1 MQGVVVAFSRKSPGM
16 FFVFVLVG
24 DLIGGVLGEFLLRLA
39 PEGSLREVF
48 LKTYPIGISPPLTL
62 DLHLM
67 TFTAGFTIEVTL
79 FSLIGILLAIYT
91 YTQL

>member
-1 MQGVVVAFSRKSPGM
+1 M
-16 FFVFVLVG
+16 FLVFVLIG
-24 DLIGGVLGEFLLRLA
+24 DLVGGVLGAFLQHLA
-39 PEGSLREVF
+39 PEGGLREVF

-79 FSLIGILLAIYT
+79 FSLVGILLAVYT

>member
-1 MQGVVVAFSRKSPGM
+1 VAFSRKNPGM
-16 FFVFVLVG
+16 FFAFVLVG
-24 DLIGGVLGEFLLRLA
+24 DLVGGVLGEFLRRLA
-39 PEGSLREVF
+39 PEGGLREIF
-48 LKTYPIGISPPLTL
+48 LKTYPIGISPPFTL
-62 DLHLM
+62 DLRLM